1 MYNDDQNA
9 SIKPAIFPEPTARS
23 AIPGVAR
30 GKGTN
35 SARLFT
41 PGIRK
46 ALAKFEV
53 RTVVSSDLKNMVDYQ
68 E

>member
-1 MYNDDQNA
+1 MYNDDHNA
-9 SIKPAIFPEPTARS
+9 SIQPAIFPEPTARS
-23 AIPGVAR
+23 AVPGVAR
-30 GKGTN
+30 GEGTT

-41 PGIRK
+41 PGKRK

-53 RTVVSSDLKNMVDYQ
+53 RTVVISDLKNMADYQ